1 MTWFALPPVSSDS
14 PPEFGDM
21 NGCNA
26 WLAAQPLAN
35 APLMQ
40 ETLGSQLFALN
51 RFTVSS
57 RERFKILETLRKPIF
72 AIETESAKRYDGRPL
87 PLASVER
94 KALELSCR
102 VWREL
107 AIGYL
112 HCLRACIDGD
122 AALGEHR
129 AKIAHRALTSL
140 RLEQISCYRGGALV
154 PQAWWTLLH
163 ATFVAAEQLG
173 VAATA
178 ISDRLLADTRESTP
192 AGQYAMTILLH
203 LSRPYELTRSQ
214 FAAAQRWLARWR
226 EQVRIHPS
234 ASAAGD
240 ARCVIVDLGGTQ
252 PLAAGSVAPGTGRWL
267 SLDTVLGKIKQ
278 RARDLRDGKTPEEL
292 HLGNLLPADA
302 CLTLL
307 QFLHGALQAPPSMPP
322 GSRNGATEIG
332 VASTLDRIH
341 HLLGG
346 TPIQSQQE
354 PTTLSNRKL
363 HEQIAIFGHVVR
375 DSGPSAEEQLERWQ
389 VLAEAPG
396 KLRLRLATDVPC
408 ERLSCRS
415 LIALK
420 KAGDSP
426 CLAILRSLATAEDG
440 SLLATVQTLNGKAVA
455 VTAIGR
461 EKVTGRSLPQPA
473 AFLPAA
479 GDGSVPA
486 SLFISAGTMSRLTR
500 LDVVDIPGGLKPGQ
514 AFDRGANFERLRCE

>member
-1 MTWFALPPVSSDS
+1 MTWFALPPVSSDN
-14 PPEFGDM
+14 PPGFVDM

-40 ETLGSQLFALN
+40 DALGSQLSALN
-51 RFTVSS
+51 RFRLPP

-87 PLASVER
+87 PLAPVER

-102 VWREL
+102 IWREL
-107 AIGYL
+107 ATGYL

-122 AALGEHR
+122 AALGEHH

-140 RLEQISCYRGGALV
+140 RLEQTSCYRGGAMV
-154 PQAWWTLLH
+154 PQAWWPLLH

-192 AGQYAMTILLH
+192 TGQYAMSVLLH
-203 LSRPYELTRSQ
+203 LSRPHELTRSQ
-214 FAAAQRWLARWR
+214 FAAVQRWLARWR
-226 EQVRIHPS
+226 EQVRIHPG

-240 ARCVIVDLGGTQ
+240 ARCVVIDLGGTQ
-252 PLAAGSVAPGTGRWL
+252 PLLAGSVAPGTGRWL
-267 SLDTVLGKIKQ
+267 ALDTVLGKIKQ
-278 RARDLRDGKTPEEL
+278 RAKDLREGKSPEEL
-292 HLGNLLPADA
+292 HLGTLLPAEA
-302 CLTLL
+302 CVTLL
-307 QFLHGALQAPPSMPP
+307 QFLHGALQAPPSMPS
-322 GSRNGATEIG
+322 GSRNGAPEIG

-389 VLAEAPG
+389 ILAEAPG
-396 KLRLRLATDVPC
+396 KLRLRLAADVPC

-415 LIALK
+415 LIAIK
-420 KAGDSP
+420 KTGDSP

-440 SLLATVQTLNGKAVA
+440 SLIATAQPLSGKAVA

-461 EKVTGRSLPQPA
+461 EKVTGRSQPLAA
-473 AFLPAA
+473 AFLPAV

-486 SLFISAGTMSRLTR
+486 SLFMSAGTLSRLAR
-500 LDVVDIPGGLKPGQ
+500 LDAADLPGGVKVGP